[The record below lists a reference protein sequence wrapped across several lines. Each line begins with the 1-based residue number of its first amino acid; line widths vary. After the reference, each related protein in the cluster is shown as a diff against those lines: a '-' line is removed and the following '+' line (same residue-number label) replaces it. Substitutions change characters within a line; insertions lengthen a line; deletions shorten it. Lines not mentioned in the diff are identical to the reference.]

1 MIIYIILIIII
12 IFLIFAKIYISAKEN
27 EYKTN
32 EDTYWKSDKSTLA
45 SIFLEKINNLDFSQE
60 LNNLISY
67 EIFKGMCI
75 NKVLDNTDFDE
86 LRNNL
91 RINDDHKRPSVEKL
105 MNYSSYVLNHNNQI
119 DQKLVSLF
127 INQVEKNVEEAEK
140 FEKEQVDYIKTF
152 GNDDDVQLRDAEKE
166 AEDPDIPDS
175 TIEELYKNNI
185 AEDLDNITI

>member
-185 AEDLDNITI
+185 TEDLDNITI

>member
-27 EYKTN
+27 KYKAN

-67 EIFKGMCI
+67 EIFKGLCI

-105 MNYSSYVLNHNNQI
+105 MNYSNYILNHNNQI
-119 DQKLVSLF
+119 DQILVSLF

>member
-27 EYKTN
+27 KYKAN

-67 EIFKGMCI
+67 EIFKGLCI

-105 MNYSSYVLNHNNQI
+105 MNYSNYVLNHNNQI
-119 DQKLVSLF
+119 DQILVSLF